1 MNASP
6 PDALILIAPGCP
18 HCPGVL
24 EGLSRLLKE
33 GVIGRL
39 EAVNV
44 AVYPERAEELGVK
57 GVPWVRLGPYELEGA
72 TTLEEL
78 RRRAEEGE
86 SPEGLA
92 DYFVD
97 LLKTGRRAK
106 VEELA
111 REKPERL
118 LSLLGILRDPAS
130 SMAVRI
136 GIGAVLEEFQGTGVT
151 DILIPGLGDLT
162 RHDDRLVRADACHFL
177 SLIGGESILSFMRA
191 CLDDPDPEVREIAA
205 EVLGEA
211 LPGAAD

>member
-1 MNASP
+1 MTP

-44 AVYPERAEELGVK
+44 AVHPGRAQELGVR
-57 GVPWVRLGPYELEGA
+57 GVPWVRIGVYELEGA
-72 TTLEEL
+72 VTLEEL
-78 RRRAEEGE
+78 RRWAGAGE
-86 SPEGLA
+86 SRDGLA
-92 DYFVD
+92 AYFLD

-111 REKPERL
+111 RQRPERL
-118 LSLLGILRDPAS
+118 QALTKLLADPEA
-130 SMAVRI
+130 SMAVRL
-136 GIGAVLEEFQGTGVT
+136 GIGAVLEEFQGTTVGKVM
-151 DILIPGLGDLT
+151 IPGLGDLT
-162 RHDDRLVRADACHFL
+162 RHPDRLVRADACHFL
-177 SLIGGESILSFMRA
+177 SLIGGEDIRPIMES

-205 EVLGEA
+205 ETLQELGA
-211 LPGAAD
+211 S